1 MKFFTITF
9 WICAITITGYILF
22 YITFQVEA
30 LEAQLTKLNH
40 QIIIEQE
47 TIHVLKAEW
56 SYLKRPERLKKLS
69 MQILPQLQEILTEQ
83 IGHISDIPLRS
94 LDNNMPNNNLTMVT
108 LQ

>member
-1 MKFFTITF
+1 MRLFTITF
-9 WICAITITGYILF
+9 WICAIAITGYILF

-56 SYLKRPERLKKLS
+56 SYLKRPERLKQLS
-69 MQILPQLQEILTEQ
+69 MKNIAAIARN
-83 IGHISDIPLRS
+83 I
-94 LDNNMPNNNLTMVT
+94 N
-108 LQ
+108 